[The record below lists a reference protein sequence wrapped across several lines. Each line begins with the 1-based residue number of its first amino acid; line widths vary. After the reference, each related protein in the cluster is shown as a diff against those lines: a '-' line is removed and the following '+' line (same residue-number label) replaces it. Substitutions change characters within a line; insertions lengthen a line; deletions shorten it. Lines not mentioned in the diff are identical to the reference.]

1 MKIWFHS
8 STGLFRADPLA
19 TPILDWTVAVER
31 KTTVPRHV
39 RAMSLEILGVI
50 GLSFRVSQF
59 EGSVPE
65 TPQSAE
71 LAVAEPCSIG

>member
-1 MKIWFHS
+1 
-8 STGLFRADPLA
+8 
-19 TPILDWTVAVER
+19 
-31 KTTVPRHV
+31 
-39 RAMSLEILGVI
+39 MSLEILDVI